1 MEEKKS
7 RHRVNIDETGRR
19 LKRIWLVE
27 NWNGEEEE
35 EEEEGSCQQCWMISA
50 EWPRASCLLRAPLG
64 PQSSSVMCTKKK
76 KREWWKIW
84 SPMWSSFLSIPSMIN
99 TTFSWLLFRLPLFSP
114 LPRCPAR
121 RVKGKIKRRLFLL
134 PSLLVISSV
143 LDEDEGKKNV
153 NHPNTIWSFKR
164 CPSPPFRLMTIFFLC
179 RVKPSFFKNVLDFL
193 MNFRGFF
200 WEDSWPIPPES

>member
-1 MEEKKS
+1 MEKKKKKK
-7 RHRVNIDETGRR
+7 
-19 LKRIWLVE
+19 KRGVANSVE
-27 NWNGEEEE
+27 WYLPSDHGPAA
-35 EEEEGSCQQCWMISA
+35 CCA
-50 EWPRASCLLRAPLG
+50 LPLDPKAPQLCA
-64 PQSSSVMCTKKK
+64 PKKK

-179 RVKPSFFKNVLDFL
+179 RVKPSFFFLNVLDFL
-193 MNFRGFF
+193 MNFRFFF